1 MTGSSKLI
9 PASMAQI
16 LGAALIYPIQAPL
29 SGGPSQGEGGP
40 APKKAV
46 AELCPAGLPSPK
58 AAINH

>member
-1 MTGSSKLI
+1 
-9 PASMAQI
+9 MAQI

-29 SGGPSQGEGGP
+29 PGGPSQGEGRP

-46 AELCPAGLPSPK
+46 AELCRAGLSSPK